1 MHGACTDVSQVRLHT
16 NESVQKV
23 VKCLEEQNERMS
35 SVQFSQLETQLG
47 YNWKPSGL
55 LRNPTYGLVISESIT
70 FDWFHVFLVHGIA
83 NREFALLWAALKG
96 VGLSTRLET
105 FLASFEWPKQFQG
118 WKPNKIFGKR
128 DTSMEPLKCSASEL
142 LSAYGIIRV
151 FIKHFV
157 WEDHPSVRPAC
168 KTSLRLCEV
177 LDHLTALILFMDS
190 SPWHS
195 TGTSFGSQSAIW
207 HFILVSSSGVMGRC
221 YHALPMNASKRFGN
235 PINNF
240 TQSFEKSIL
249 SDIIH
254 VQVRDFVKRLWFLA
268 CRSSR
273 RRKLPKARWI
283 GSVNFWEALNV
294 SHPFVLKALEAMSC
308 RWIIFSGPGDVPRE
322 TWIHVFD
329 CLLSLEPGA
338 WHHVQI

>member
-23 VKCLEEQNERMS
+23 VKCLEEQHERMS

-55 LRNPTYGLVISESIT
+55 LRNPTYSLVIPESIT

-105 FLASFEWPKQFQG
+105 FLASFEWPKQVQG
-118 WKPNKIFGKR
+118 WKPNKILGKR
-128 DTSMEPLKCSASEL
+128 DTSVEPLKCSASEL

-177 LDHLTALILFMDS
+177 LDHLTPLILFMD
-190 SPWHS
+190 
-195 TGTSFGSQSAIW
+195 
-207 HFILVSSSGVMGRC
+207 
-221 YHALPMNASKRFGN
+221 
-235 PINNF
+235 
-240 TQSFEKSIL
+240 
-249 SDIIH
+249 
-254 VQVRDFVKRLWFLA
+254 
-268 CRSSR
+268 
-273 RRKLPKARWI
+273 
-283 GSVNFWEALNV
+283 
-294 SHPFVLKALEAMSC
+294 
-308 RWIIFSGPGDVPRE
+308 
-322 TWIHVFD
+322 
-329 CLLSLEPGA
+329 
-338 WHHVQI
+338 